1 MMTVP
6 RDLALKLYENL
17 LGDTSRVIPALT
29 FFFYPFCFLVF
40 KSKPETSLMLGR
52 HCEPLHLWL

>member
-29 FFFYPFCFLVF
+29 FFFL
-40 KSKPETSLMLGR
+40 SLLFSGV
-52 HCEPLHLWL
+52 